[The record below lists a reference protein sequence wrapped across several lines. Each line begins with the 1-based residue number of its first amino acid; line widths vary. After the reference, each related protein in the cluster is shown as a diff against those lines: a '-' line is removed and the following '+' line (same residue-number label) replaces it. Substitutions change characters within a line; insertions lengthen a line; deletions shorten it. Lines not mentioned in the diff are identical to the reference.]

1 MTSILKVSTI
11 QDPTNSNTAISI
23 DSAGVVSMANSVMYD
38 TYRLTAD
45 HTTNSTITAWEKPDN
60 SICTT
65 VGDSMSVS
73 SGIFTFPRTG
83 VYRVGYFALIDNA
96 GADSVSSVELF
107 ATIDN
112 STYERITYVREGG
125 SASDADYGT
134 VYSEAVVNINDVSN
148 RKVRL
153 DAGSLA
159 AGSLIKGDTNLT
171 ETYICFQ
178 YLAPAQ

>member
-1 MTSILKVSTI
+1 MASILNVDQINNAAGTSAVT
-11 QDPTNSNTAISI
+11 I
-23 DSAGVVSMANSVMYD
+23 DSSGRVDMPSTVMYD

-45 HTTNSTITAWEKPDN
+45 HTANGVITAWEKPDN
-60 SICTT
+60 TICTT

-83 VYRVGYFALIDNA
+83 VYRVAYFGLIDSA
-96 GADSVSSVELF
+96 AADSLTSVALF
-107 ATIDN
+107 ATTDN
-112 STYERITYVREGG
+112 STYERIVYVREGG
-125 SASDADYGT
+125 SSDLDYGT
-134 VYSEAVVNINDVSN
+134 AFGEAVININDVSN

-153 DAGSLA
+153 EAESISS
-159 AGSLIKGDTNLT
+159 GSLILGNTDRN

>member
-1 MTSILKVSTI
+1 MASILNVDQINNAAGTSAVT
-11 QDPTNSNTAISI
+11 I
-23 DSAGVVSMANSVMYD
+23 DSSGRVDMPSTVMYD

-45 HTTNSTITAWEKPDN
+45 HTANGIMTAWEKPDN
-60 SICTT
+60 TICTT

-83 VYRVGYFALIDNA
+83 VYRVAYFAAIDNGA
-96 GADSVSSVELF
+96 ADSVTSVELF
-107 ATIDN
+107 ATTDN
-112 STYERITYVREGG
+112 STYERLVYVREGG

-134 VYSEAVVNINDVSN
+134 VFGEAVININDVSN
-148 RKVRL
+148 RKARL
-153 DAGSLA
+153 EAGSIGG
-159 AGSLIKGDTNLT
+159 GSLIKGDTDIT

>member
-1 MTSILKVSTI
+1 MSILKVQQVQHTNGTSALTI
-11 QDPTNSNTAISI
+11 DSGGRVDMSNT
-23 DSAGVVSMANSVMYD
+23 VMYD

-45 HTTNSTITAWEKPDN
+45 HTTNAAVMDTWENPDD
-60 SICTT
+60 SLCVT

-83 VYRVGYFALIDNA
+83 VYKVSFFASIDNA
-96 GADSVSSVELF
+96 AADSLTAVELQG
-107 ATIDN
+107 TTDN
-112 STYERITYVREGG
+112 SSYDTLAYVREGG
-125 SASDADYGT
+125 SSDEDFGTAYG
-134 VYSEAVVNINDVSN
+134 EAVVNISDTTN

-153 DAGSLA
+153 YASSISS
-159 AGSLIKGDTNLT
+159 GSLINGNTDRN

>member
-1 MTSILKVSTI
+1 MTSILKVSEI
-11 QDPTNSNTAISI
+11 QDPTNSNTALTI
-23 DSAGVVSMANSVMYD
+23 DSSGRVDMPSTVMYD

-45 HTTNSTITAWEKPDN
+45 HTSNGIITAWEKPDN
-60 SICTT
+60 TICTT

-83 VYRVGYFALIDNA
+83 VYRVAYFALIDNA
-96 GADSVSSVELF
+96 AADGLTTVELW
-107 ATIDN
+107 ATTDN
-112 STYERITYVREGG
+112 STYERIVYVREGG
-125 SASDADYGT
+125 SSDLDYGT
-134 VYSEAVVNINDVSN
+134 VFGEAVFNINDVSN

-153 DAGSLA
+153 EAQSISS
-159 AGSLIKGDTNLT
+159 GSLILGNTDRN